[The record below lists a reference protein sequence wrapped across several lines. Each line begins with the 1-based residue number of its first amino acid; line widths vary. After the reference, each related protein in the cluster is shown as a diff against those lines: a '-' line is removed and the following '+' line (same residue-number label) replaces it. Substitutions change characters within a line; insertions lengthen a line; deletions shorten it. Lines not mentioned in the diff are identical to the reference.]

1 VRLLI
6 SSVIRRP
13 ASVPDAVPFLEPKK
27 RLYNPRCGSKHIWPH
42 RRVKISDSR
51 SALGFFF
58 IQREAR
64 RPFEEGWWSHAW
76 SSDHITVMKT
86 ARDEHLPLLV
96 ARRRQLDSD

>member
-1 VRLLI
+1 
-6 SSVIRRP
+6 
-13 ASVPDAVPFLEPKK
+13 
-27 RLYNPRCGSKHIWPH
+27 
-42 RRVKISDSR
+42 VKISDSR

-96 ARRRQLDSD
+96 ARRRQLDSDWMSSLAATHVAPNVYTCNDGRMAD